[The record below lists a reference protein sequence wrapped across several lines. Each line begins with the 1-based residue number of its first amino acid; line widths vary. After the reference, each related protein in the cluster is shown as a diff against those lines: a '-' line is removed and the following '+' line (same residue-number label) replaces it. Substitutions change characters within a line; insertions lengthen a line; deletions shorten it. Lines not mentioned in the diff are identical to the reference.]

1 MKKVF
6 ITLFIIALLPFMVQA
21 QATYPFGTI
30 MKRIFDDASK
40 SFAKADAQAKTVLDA
55 LKPDGSWIDINYQ
68 AKDISKWE
76 PVNHLEKTHLLIQA
90 YVNKGGSFYGNKA
103 VLDGIVKAYDY
114 WYVKDPKSDNWWH
127 NEISVPQ
134 RIGESLILLKFGESY
149 LPEELEKK
157 LLERMK
163 RGVAEDK
170 TGANKTDIAM
180 HYFYRALLTEDKD
193 LLKTSLDQLFEPVVL
208 TEAEEGLQHDFSYLQ
223 HGPQLYISGYG
234 NVFIGGV
241 TKIANYVR
249 ATPYALSA
257 EKLEVFSK
265 FYRQTFIN
273 AFRSR
278 YIDFNVEG
286 RGVTRKGNL
295 KKTSEKYRI
304 QTVKAID
311 ASREEEW
318 ENIRQRVDSLVAP
331 DYELK
336 PFHQHY
342 WKGDYT
348 QHVRSQYSFHV
359 RIASNRTKRSESG
372 NKENLYGRY
381 LSDGATNIQ
390 VRGPEYF
397 DIMPLWEWDKIPGTT
412 SVDNPEDVLLE
423 KQWGEFALNTYAGG
437 VSDGVYGAT
446 AYHLNYD
453 GVTAKKAWFFFDQEI
468 VCLGADIQSISA
480 LPVTTTLNQ
489 SWLNGN
495 IQLSVGKSQKKD
507 EVNEY
512 ALSNNSWIQHD
523 GIAYYFP
530 SGANVK
536 LSSQKQSGT
545 WQKINNSQPKN
556 DLSGYVF
563 KLWINHGTK
572 PQAADYQ
579 YVVLPAVKDVKS
591 FNPEQLQIISNT
603 ASQQVVYHKGLK
615 ILQAVVHEA
624 AEVKTDELSIKAD
637 KPCVFMIKNVK
648 GKKTLYVA
656 DPLQQEKQI
665 KFMISDVKS
674 GKKIDLTVDMPQK
687 PYAGSS
693 KEVLLSF

>member
-6 ITLFIIALLPFMVQA
+6 ITLIFISFLPFMVKA

-30 MKRIFDDASK
+30 MKRIFDDESK
-40 SFAKADAQAKTVLDA
+40 SLAKADAPAKAALDA
-55 LKPDGSWIDINYQ
+55 LQPDGSWSNINYQ
-68 AKDISKWE
+68 ARDISNWA
-76 PVNHLEKTHLLIQA
+76 PVNHLEKIHLLIQA
-90 YVNKGGSFYGNKA
+90 YVNKGGSYYNNKA
-103 VLDGIVKAYDY
+103 FLDAIIKAYEY
-114 WYVKDPKSDNWWH
+114 WYAKDPKSDNWWH

-134 RIGESLILLKFGESY
+134 RIGASLILLKFSESY
-149 LPEELEKK
+149 LPEEFEKR
-157 LLERMK
+157 LIERMK
-163 RGVAEDK
+163 RGVVEDK

-193 LLKTSLDQLFEPVVL
+193 LLKSSLDQLFEPVVL
-208 TEAEEGLQHDFSYLQ
+208 TEAEEGLQHDYSYLQ

-241 TKIANYVR
+241 TKIANYVK
-249 ATPYALSA
+249 ATPYALSV

-286 RGVTRKGNL
+286 RGITRKGNL

-304 QTVKAID
+304 QTVKSID
-311 ASREEEW
+311 ATREEEW
-318 ENIRQRVDSLVAP
+318 ENIRQRVDSLAAP

-348 QHVRSQYSFHV
+348 QHVRPQYAFHV

-423 KQWGEFALNTYAGG
+423 KQWGEFAVNTYAGG

-468 VCLGADIQSISA
+468 VCLGADIQSTSA

-489 SWLNGN
+489 AWLNGN
-495 IQLSVGKSQKKD
+495 IQLSVGKAQKKD
-507 EVNEY
+507 ELNEY
-512 ALSNNSWIQHD
+512 ALNNNSWVLHD

-536 LSSQKQSGT
+536 LSSQKQTGT

-556 DLSGYVF
+556 EISGHVF
-563 KLWINHGTK
+563 KLWINHGSK
-572 PQAADYQ
+572 PRAASYN

-591 FNPEQLQIISNT
+591 FNPEQIQTISNT
-603 ASQQVVYHKGLK
+603 AIQQVVYHKGLK
-615 ILQAVVHEA
+615 ILQAVLHEA
-624 AEVKTDELSIKAD
+624 TEVKTDELSIKTD
-637 KPCVFMIKNVK
+637 KPCVFMIKNIK

-665 KFMISDVKS
+665 KFSISDIKS
-674 GKKIDLTVDMPQK
+674 GKKIDIAVDMPQK
-687 PYAGSS
+687 PYVGSS
-693 KEVLLSF
+693 KEVLLAF